1 MNNTW
6 VESEANGY
14 IRKYGQTCG
23 SELALMVYA
32 TRLVGGEPDLAMHG
46 GGNTSLKGTVTTV
59 FGEKVDAIFVK
70 ASGVDMKEID
80 PSGFVCLDHA
90 YLKKLRAL
98 SPERLTDE
106 AMAEE
111 FRTHMLR
118 PGESLPSIE
127 TLMHAFM
134 DKHFVVHTHPTSV
147 LSLTNRENGEAAVK
161 EALGSDVAVIPYANA
176 GLALGRAVA
185 DKLDKHEG
193 NRALV
198 VMHHG
203 LVTWGTHPKQAYDTT
218 VEMVNRAEEY
228 VRKSRRRVIVPGAA
242 SSVAEP
248 EARKRYRWIAPV
260 LRGLL
265 SPRSDDPDHPH
276 VSMVLLPVITEE
288 VLHILGSAQAKELSC
303 SAPLTP
309 DYLVRTKAYSLLIE
323 NPDYRDPAALRK
335 QCADAIGTF
344 SADYDAYV
352 KKYASRIPGLD
363 ATAHGFDL
371 LPRVVLLPGIG
382 AICAGP
388 DVGKVRIAA
397 DITEQAIVVKRAV
410 YETGGTYQGLTE
422 DHLFD
427 MEFRAFQ
434 RAKVG
439 ERAQDHP
446 VCRKP
451 LRGKVALVT
460 GAAGAIGSGICGEL
474 LANGCAVVLTDL
486 AGDHLDSFVAA
497 MKAEHGDRA
506 IGIALDVTES
516 VSIAAAFEK
525 TVGAFGGI
533 DIVIV
538 NAGLA
543 HVSPL
548 VDMDLA
554 AFQKLER
561 VNVEGTLMLLAEA
574 GRHFRTQALGGDIVL
589 VSTKNVFAPGAKF
602 GAYSATKAGSH
613 QLARIASLEFAD
625 MGVRVNMVSPD
636 AVFSH
641 GSTKSGLW
649 AQVGP
654 DRMKAR
660 GLDEKGLEDYYRQR
674 NLLKAQVTARHVANA
689 VMFFVTHQTP
699 TTGATIPVDG
709 GLPDATPR

>member
-1 MNNTW
+1 MNNLW
-6 VESEANGY
+6 IEAEARGCVE
-14 IRKYGQTCG
+14 KYGSIHG
-23 SELALMVYA
+23 PELALMVYA
-32 TRLVGGEPDLAMHG
+32 TRLVGGQPDLAMHG
-46 GGNTSLKGTVTTV
+46 GGNTSLKGTMTTI
-59 FGEKVDAIFVK
+59 FGENVGAIFVK

-90 YLKKLRAL
+90 SLKKLRVL
-98 SPERLTDE
+98 SPEGLTDE

-111 FRTHMLR
+111 FRTHVLR
-118 PGESLPSIE
+118 PCGSLPSIE

-134 DKHFVVHTHPTSV
+134 DKHFTVHTHPTAV
-147 LSLTNRENGEAAVK
+147 LCLTNRENGEAAVK
-161 EALGSDVAVIPYANA
+161 DALGSDVAVIPYANA

-203 LVTWGTHPKQAYDTT
+203 LITWGVSPKQAYDTT
-218 VEMVNRAEEY
+218 IEMVNRAEEY
-228 VRKSRRRVIVPGAA
+228 VQMSKRRTIVPGTAVSIA
-242 SSVAEP
+242 DAK
-248 EARKRYRWIAPV
+248 KRYARIAPL

-265 SPRSDDPDHPH
+265 SPQSGDPDSPH
-276 VSMVLLPVITEE
+276 AAMVLSPVITEE
-288 VLHILGSAQAKELSC
+288 ILGILGSQQAKELSC

-309 DYLVRTKAYSLLIE
+309 DYLVRTKAYPLFVE
-323 NPDYRDPAALRK
+323 DPVYDDPEALK
-335 QCADAIGTF
+335 TKMAQGIKSF
-344 SADYDAYV
+344 YSKYDTYL
-352 KKYASRIPGLD
+352 KKYLSRLPSFD
-363 ATAHGFDL
+363 PVGFDL
-371 LPRVVLLPGIG
+371 LPSVVILPGIG
-382 AICAGP
+382 VVCTGP
-388 DVGKVRIAA
+388 DIAMARVAA
-397 DITEQAIVVKRAV
+397 DITEQALIVKRAV
-410 YETGGTYQGLTE
+410 YETGGVYEGLTE

-434 RAKVG
+434 RAKVTHTG
-439 ERAQDHP
+439 ALS
-446 VCRKP
+446 
-451 LRGKVALVT
+451 LRGRVAIVT
-460 GAAGAIGSGICGEL
+460 GAAGAIGSGICDEL
-474 LANGCAVVLTDL
+474 LAHGCAVAVTDL
-486 AGDHLDSFVAA
+486 AGDHLDSIAKTLESAYSGRV
-497 MKAEHGDRA
+497 
-506 IGIALDVTES
+506 IGVALDVTDSSS
-516 VSIAAAFEK
+516 VAAAFEK
-525 TVGAFGGI
+525 VIETFGGV

-548 VDMDLA
+548 VDLDIE
-554 AFQKLER
+554 AFRKLER
-561 VNVEGTLMLLAEA
+561 VNVEGTLLLLAAA
-574 GRHFRTQALGGDIVL
+574 GRLFRTQNLGGDIVL

-602 GAYSATKAGSH
+602 GAYSATKAASH

-649 AQVGP
+649 AKVGP

-660 GLDEKGLEDYYRQR
+660 GLDEKGLEEYYRQR
-674 NLLKAQVTARHVANA
+674 NLLKARVTAKHVANA